1 MTYAYA
7 LILIYATHYEI
18 LWTYPDLR
26 SCLHMAKKLDGVC
39 LEVNQLNK
47 LNHKGN

>member
-26 SCLHMAKKLDGVC
+26 SCLHMAKVEDGIC
-39 LEVNQLNK
+39 LEVNTLQELNK
-47 LNHKGN
+47 